1 MLTEVA
7 IVLCGVTLLFS
18 SIFAIIFGY
27 LAYQRWLTHKELLV
41 YAEKGLLP
49 PAKNALLPEQ
59 TGKLA
64 HPNAIKNRNRGI
76 YTAAIG
82 FALCI
87 GLYPLGWR
95 SGFFLGM
102 GPWMLFGLIP
112 LFVGLT
118 RILIW
123 VLGKT
128 DDNFQPAGNAEAN
141 NHVAENSTPIPPPP
155 PAE

>member
-1 MLTEVA
+1 MFAEAA

-18 SIFAIIFGY
+18 SIFAIIFAY
-27 LAYQRWLTHKELLV
+27 LAYQRWLTHKELLI

-49 PAKNALLPEQ
+49 PAKNPQLSEQ
-59 TGKLA
+59 TGKLT
-64 HPNAIKNRNRGI
+64 NSNDIKNRNHGI
-76 YTAAIG
+76 FTAAIG
-82 FALCI
+82 LALCI

-95 SGFFLGM
+95 SGFFLGV

-123 VLGKT
+123 VLGKN
-128 DDNFQPAGNAEAN
+128 DGNFQPARNAETTDMAT
-141 NHVAENSTPIPPPP
+141 EISDPPPP
-155 PAE
+155 VSE